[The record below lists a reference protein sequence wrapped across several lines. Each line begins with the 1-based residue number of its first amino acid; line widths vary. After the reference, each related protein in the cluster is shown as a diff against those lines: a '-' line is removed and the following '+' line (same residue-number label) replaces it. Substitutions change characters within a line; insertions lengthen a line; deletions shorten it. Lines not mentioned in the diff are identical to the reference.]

1 MKCWPRARTR
11 PRGCFGK
18 RAKGGMRPNSC
29 AGAHFNQRHPRPD
42 KTPAMEDSALCDP
55 LRAIGFDQ
63 AAMARILVRF
73 PVQQV
78 QLWTDVTLA
87 AMESKGPSFFRRSPQ
102 AFFMDNIQNAVRGQ
116 RTPPE
121 WFWDLRKQEQQRRAD
136 RARQVRSKARAANG
150 RGTPRRV
157 SLTESCLG
165 SRPDPGGVDLGV
177 VWLLSCGRT
186 SRVRGDE
193 KRPTLRPA
201 GPPDMF
207 LPGDKVASTAREKS
221 PVIHRQFPL
230 FNRYFFVTV
239 LCTAVRR

>member
-1 MKCWPRARTR
+1 
-11 PRGCFGK
+11 
-18 RAKGGMRPNSC
+18 
-29 AGAHFNQRHPRPD
+29 
-42 KTPAMEDSALCDP
+42 
-55 LRAIGFDQ
+55 
-63 AAMARILVRF
+63 MARILVRF

-87 AMESKGPSFFRRSPQ
+87 AIESKGPSFFRRSPQ
-102 AFFMDNIQNAVRGQ
+102 AFFMDNIQNAVRG
-116 RTPPE
+116 
-121 WFWDLRKQEQQRRAD
+121 
-136 RARQVRSKARAANG
+136 RARLPMLWICVSRNSAPCGSGSAGAQQGPSSEWE
-150 RGTPRRV
+150 GTPAGSP
-157 SLTESCLG
+157 SLSHALDP
-165 SRPDPGGVDLGV
+165 PDPGGVDLGV
-177 VWLLSCGRT
+177 VWLLSCRRT